1 MLFIRPNS
9 RQIPSHSDYTSHPLY
24 HDLIYG
30 YLQSISLLDKDGN
43 RYVKAGDASR
53 AKISSAL
60 GISSPTVKKYFEG
73 MQCMYL
79 IGPKENGKYLLNFIA
94 EEYGYLV
101 PLNILERIIGLKK
114 IRLLSMYIWFSMM
127 SYDNSTVYYSMN
139 GVKKFVGL
147 STNTADNG
155 HLVKEGLDD
164 LQSLGLLR
172 HSEVTVME
180 DGRYKTKKMVRDVKN
195 E

>member
-1 MLFIRPNS
+1 
-9 RQIPSHSDYTSHPLY
+9 
-24 HDLIYG
+24 
-30 YLQSISLLDKDGN
+30 
-43 RYVKAGDASR
+43 
-53 AKISSAL
+53 
-60 GISSPTVKKYFEG
+60 
-73 MQCMYL
+73 
-79 IGPKENGKYLLNFIA
+79 
-94 EEYGYLV
+94 
-101 PLNILERIIGLKK
+101 
-114 IRLLSMYIWFSMM
+114 MYIWFSMM

-195 E
+195 EQEKLKKKVGKLKRKCKVGKNPKA